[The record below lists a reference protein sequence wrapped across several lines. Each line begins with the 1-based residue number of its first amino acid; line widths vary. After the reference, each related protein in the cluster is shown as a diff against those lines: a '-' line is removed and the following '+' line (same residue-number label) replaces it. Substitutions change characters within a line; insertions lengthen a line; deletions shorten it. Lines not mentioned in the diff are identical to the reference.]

1 MLLLL
6 HLHLHA
12 LLLLVQLHLLHLLL
26 PKSLLLQV
34 PLLVLEMLHL
44 VLLQELLGVLAVRQV
59 SGRRNDLLERLRFQL
74 LVRLHQQLLLHNV
87 FIAHM
92 LI

>member
-74 LVRLHQQLLLHNV
+74 LVRLHQQFLLHNV